1 MIRPAKIKQLFY
13 REDNGRR
20 VLVKNQTGKN
30 SKSIGKMANSVKK
43 PNGKKVTQNR
53 TAKSI
58 KRKN

>member
-30 SKSIGKMANSVKK
+30 SKSIGKMANSVTR
-43 PNGKKVTQNR
+43 NRMGKMVPRNR

-58 KRKN
+58 KR